1 MGNHR
6 MGHHPTQVNIT
17 SPRMSKT
24 TIIETRKQPT
34 RIKVTQSFN
43 VVITTIGVEW
53 LLHPT

>member
-1 MGNHR
+1 
-6 MGHHPTQVNIT
+6 
-17 SPRMSKT
+17 MSEM

-34 RIKVTQSFN
+34 KIKVTQSFN